1 MCGAGNRD
9 HAGHLHRLSFC
20 RVALLAPHPKGPQVS
35 KTLFLIDGRYQ
46 IYRGHYGMR
55 TLTNNKGMQVQ
66 AIYAVTDLL
75 LRLCKDH
82 DVSHWA
88 VAMECDG
95 PTFRHERYD
104 QYKANRDAMP
114 EELRSQLPYVDRM
127 LEAFRVP
134 ILQSD
139 RHEADDCLATMA
151 LKAEQHGMEV
161 RLLTRDKDL
170 EQVISKSVR
179 FLDEKKWDLYG
190 PEELL
195 AKKGIRPDQ
204 VIAYQSLIGDS
215 SDNIPGVPGVGPKT
229 AVKIL
234 EVVDDPEVLLHDP
247 VPEAIPASALKKV
260 RKEPDLLRLSRELVT
275 LSLETPLKESP
286 EDLQRVE
293 PDHAA
298 LRELF
303 MELGFRRFLKMF
315 EPEEPIEMDL
325 FSGAPESSPSTAPEE
340 KPSATTAVAEKVTYS
355 YVSDLEELDAV
366 IEACRK
372 AGRFAFDTETNSLDS
387 IGGFAVGCSIAV
399 EHGEAWYIPFRA
411 PDGNPPMTREEVIGR
426 LKPIL
431 EDPAIGKIGQN
442 MKFDAQVMR
451 NEGVVIQGVS
461 GDPMIAAYLINSL
474 RGRYGLDDLVG
485 ERLGHTMIKIKTL
498 IGSGDE
504 EISMDQIEP
513 EKITEYAAEDADFT
527 LRLYDDL
534 QADIEKWNLDE
545 VYRQIE
551 LPLVEV
557 LTSMERQGIT
567 LDEKR
572 LSEQESTLQEE
583 LDQLETEIHE
593 SAGGPFNIASP
604 KQLQKVLFEDLKL
617 PTDGLAKTKTGVSVK
632 AETLEELAARHPE
645 QPLPAT
651 ILRHRSLAKLLSTY
665 IQALPQHVHPTTG
678 RIHTDFRQTITA
690 TGRLAS
696 MKPNLQNIPIRSEE
710 GRKIRQC
717 FVPNGPN
724 RIFVSADYSQVE
736 LRLLAHLTADEG
748 LLQAIHDGVDIHAS
762 VAAKIHDKHHSE
774 VSKDE
779 RAAAKAV
786 NFGLMYGMGAFGLS
800 RDLGIPVAEAKQFIA
815 DYFHQFPAV
824 QDWMEETKRKA
835 AETGEVRTLHGRRRP
850 VPEIR
855 SRVAREKAQGERF
868 AINSVVQG
876 SAADMIKL
884 AMIEVD
890 RQCRL
895 DDRDAYLLLQIH
907 DELLLDVPRDQ
918 AEDCQRW
925 LREAMIGVMD
935 LSVPLE
941 VEVNVG
947 EDWFDASK

>member
-1 MCGAGNRD
+1 
-9 HAGHLHRLSFC
+9 
-20 RVALLAPHPKGPQVS
+20 
-35 KTLFLIDGRYQ
+35 
-46 IYRGHYGMR
+46 MR
-55 TLTNNKGMQVQ
+55 PLTNSEGMQVQ
-66 AIYAVTDLL
+66 AIYAMTDLL
-75 LRLCKDH
+75 LRLCRDH
-82 DVSHWA
+82 EVSHWA

-114 EELRSQLPYVDRM
+114 EELRSQLPYIDRM
-127 LEAFRVP
+127 LAAFRVP

-139 RHEADDCLATMA
+139 QHEADDCIATMA
-151 LKAEQHGMEV
+151 TRAQNSGMQV

-170 EQVISKSVR
+170 EQVISKEVQ
-179 FLDEKKWDLYG
+179 FLDEKKWELYG
-190 PEELL
+190 PDELL
-195 AKKGIRPDQ
+195 AKKGIRPEQ

-215 SDNIPGVPGVGPKT
+215 SDNIPGVAGVGPKT

-234 EVVDDPEVLLHDP
+234 EVIDDPELLLQDP
-247 VPEAIPASALKKV
+247 VPEEIPASALKKV
-260 RKEPDLLRLSRELVT
+260 RKDPEALRLSRELVT
-275 LSLETPLKESP
+275 LSLETPLSESP
-286 EDLQRVE
+286 TELQRVE
-293 PDHAA
+293 PDHGA

-303 MELGFRRFLKMF
+303 MELGFRRFLKMLDQ
-315 EPEEPIEMDL
+315 ESAVEVDL
-325 FSGAPESSPSTAPEE
+325 FSGSEDSASPQTKESST
-340 KPSATTAVAEKVTYS
+340 ATTAVAEKVDYS
-355 YVSDLEELDAV
+355 FVADLEHLDRV
-366 IEACRK
+366 VEACRK

-399 EHGEAWYIPFRA
+399 QHGEAWYIPFRS
-411 PDGNPPMTREEVIGR
+411 PEGPGPMPHEDVIDR

-431 EDPAIGKIGQN
+431 EDSSIGKVGQN

-451 NEGVVIQGVS
+451 NEGVTIRGVS
-461 GDPMIAAYLINSL
+461 GDPMIAAYLVNSL

-485 ERLGHTMIKIKTL
+485 ERLGHTMISIKTL

-513 EKITEYAAEDADFT
+513 EKITEYAAEDADYT
-527 LRLYDDL
+527 LRLADNL
-534 QADIEKWNLDE
+534 QQDIDQLGLDQ
-545 VYRQIE
+545 VYREIE
-551 LPLVEV
+551 LPLVAV

-567 LDEKR
+567 LDEDR
-572 LSEQESTLQEE
+572 LSEQEATLLGE
-583 LDQLETEIHE
+583 LEQLESEIHE

-604 KQLQKVLFEDLKL
+604 KQLQKVLFEDLEL
-617 PTDGLAKTKTGVSVK
+617 PTDGLPKTKTGVSVK
-632 AETLEELAARHPE
+632 AETLEELAIRHPE
-645 QPLPAT
+645 QPLPIA
-651 ILRHRSLAKLLSTY
+651 ILRHRTLAKLLSTY
-665 IQALPQHVHPTTG
+665 IQALPQHVHPVTG
-678 RIHTDFRQTITA
+678 RIHTDFRQTVTA

-696 MKPNLQNIPIRSEE
+696 NRPNLQNIPIRSEE

-717 FVPNGPN
+717 FVPNGPD
-724 RIFVSADYSQVE
+724 RVFVSADYSQVE

-762 VAAKIHDKHHSE
+762 VAARINDKHHSE
-774 VSKDE
+774 VTKDE

-800 RDLGIPVAEAKQFIA
+800 RDLAIPIAEAKQFIE

-835 AETGEVRTLHGRRRP
+835 AETGEVRTIHGRRRP

-895 DDRDAYLLLQIH
+895 EDRDCHLLLQIH
-907 DELLLDVPRDQ
+907 DELLLDVPRDHI
-918 AEDCQRW
+918 EECQVW
-925 LREAMIGVMD
+925 LREAMVGVMD

-941 VEVNVG
+941 VEVNTG

>member
-1 MCGAGNRD
+1 
-9 HAGHLHRLSFC
+9 
-20 RVALLAPHPKGPQVS
+20 
-35 KTLFLIDGRYQ
+35 
-46 IYRGHYGMR
+46 MR
-55 TLTNNKGMQVQ
+55 PLTNSEGMQVQ

-75 LRLCKDH
+75 LRLCRDH

-95 PTFRHERYD
+95 PTFRHIRYD

-114 EELRSQLPYVDRM
+114 EELRSQLPYIDRM

-134 ILQSD
+134 ILQAD
-139 RHEADDCLATMA
+139 QHEADDCLATMA
-151 LKAEQHGMEV
+151 VRAQEAEMDV

-170 EQVISKSVR
+170 EQVISPQVQ
-179 FLDEKKWDLYG
+179 FLDEKKWALYG
-190 PEELL
+190 PAELL
-195 AKKGIRPDQ
+195 EKKGIRPDQ

-215 SDNIPGVPGVGPKT
+215 SDNIPGVAGVGPKT

-234 EVVDDPEVLLHDP
+234 DVVDDPESLLQDP
-247 VPEAIPASALKKV
+247 VPDAIPESAIRKV
-260 RKEPDLLRLSRELVT
+260 RKDPEIFKLSKELVK
-275 LSLETPLKESP
+275 LSLEAPLTELP
-286 EDLQRVE
+286 DDLKRVE
-293 PDHAA
+293 PDHSA
-298 LRELF
+298 LRQLF
-303 MELGFRRFLKMF
+303 MELGFRRFLKML
-315 EPEEPIEMDL
+315 EPEEAVEVDL
-325 FSGAPESSPSTAPEE
+325 FSGSAETP
-340 KPSATTAVAEKVTYS
+340 PSAATEPTQTSTAVAEKVDYS
-355 YVSDLEELDAV
+355 YVSDLEQLDQV
-366 IEACRK
+366 VEACRNE
-372 AGRFAFDTETNSLDS
+372 GRFAFDTETNSLDC
-387 IGGFAVGCSIAV
+387 IGGFAVGCSISV
-399 EHGEAWYIPFRA
+399 RHGEAWYIPFRSPNGA
-411 PDGNPPMTREEVIGR
+411 GPIPLEDVIQR
-426 LKPIL
+426 IKPIL

-451 NEGVVIQGVS
+451 NEGVTIRGIS
-461 GDPMIAAYLINSL
+461 GDPMIAAYLVNSL

-485 ERLGHTMIKIKTL
+485 ERLGHTMISIKTL
-498 IGSGDE
+498 IGSGEE

-513 EKITEYAAEDADFT
+513 EKITEYAAEDADYT
-527 LRLYDDL
+527 LRLYDHL
-534 QADIEKWNLDE
+534 QKDIEQLGLDS
-545 VYRQIE
+545 VYREIE

-557 LTSMERQGIT
+557 LTSMERQGIS
-567 LDEKR
+567 LDEER
-572 LSEQESTLQEE
+572 LKEQETRLVSEMQ
-583 LDQLETEIHE
+583 QLESEIHE
-593 SAGGPFNIASP
+593 AAGEPFNIASP

-617 PTDGLAKTKTGVSVK
+617 PTEGLPKTKTGVSVK
-632 AETLEELAARHPE
+632 AETLEELSLRHPE
-645 QPLPAT
+645 QPLPTT

-665 IQALPQHVHPTTG
+665 IQALPQHVHPVSG

-696 MKPNLQNIPIRSEE
+696 NRPNLQNIPIRSEE

-717 FVPNGPN
+717 FVPNGPD
-724 RIFVSADYSQVE
+724 RLFVSADYSQVE

-774 VSKDE
+774 VTKDE

-786 NFGLMYGMGAFGLS
+786 NFVLMYGMGAFGLA
-800 RDLGIPVAEAKQFIA
+800 RDLAISVKEAKQFID
-815 DYFHQFPAV
+815 DYFHRFPAV

-850 VPEIR
+850 LPEIR
-855 SRVAREKAQGERF
+855 SRVAREKAQGERY

-895 DDRDAYLLLQIH
+895 DGRDCHLLLQIH

-918 AEDCQRW
+918 FEDCQRW

-941 VEVNVG
+941 VEVNTG

>member
-1 MCGAGNRD
+1 M
-9 HAGHLHRLSFC
+9 
-20 RVALLAPHPKGPQVS
+20 ALLAPLPKGPQVS

-46 IYRGHYGMR
+46 IYRGHFGMR
-55 TLTNNKGMQVQ
+55 PLTNSEGMQVQ

-75 LRLCKDH
+75 LRLCRDH

-139 RHEADDCLATMA
+139 RYEADDCLATMA
-151 LKAEQHGMEV
+151 SQADQSGMEV

-170 EQVISKSVR
+170 EQVISKSVQ

-190 PEELL
+190 PDELL

-234 EVVDDPEVLLHDP
+234 DVVDDPESLLQDP
-247 VPEAIPASALKKV
+247 VPDAIPASALKKV
-260 RKEPDLLRLSRELVT
+260 RKDPDLLRLSRELVT

-286 EDLQRVE
+286 EDLRRVE

-303 MELGFRRFLKMF
+303 MELGFRRFLKML
-315 EPEEPIEMDL
+315 EPEEPVEIDL
-325 FSGAPESSPSTAPEE
+325 FSGTADSPAASSAKETQT
-340 KPSATTAVAEKVTYS
+340 TTAVAEKVSYS
-355 YVSDLEELDAV
+355 YVSDLRQLETV
-366 IEACRK
+366 VEACRK
-372 AGRFAFDTETNSLDS
+372 AGRFAFDTETNSLDC

-411 PDGNPPMTREEVIGR
+411 PDGKEPMPREEVIQR
-426 LKPIL
+426 LRPIL

-485 ERLGHTMIKIKTL
+485 ERLGHSMISIKTL
-498 IGSGDE
+498 IGSGPDE
-504 EISMDQIEP
+504 TSMDQIEP

-534 QADIEKWNLDE
+534 QGEIERLNLDE

-557 LTSMERQGIT
+557 LTSMERAGIT

-572 LSEQESTLQEE
+572 LAEQESTLKEE
-583 LDQLETEIHE
+583 LDQLEAEIHE
-593 SAGGPFNIASP
+593 AAGGPFNIASP
-604 KQLQKVLFEDLKL
+604 KQLQKVLFEDLEL
-617 PTDGLAKTKTGVSVK
+617 PTDGLPKTKTGVSVK

-645 QPLPAT
+645 QPLPGT

-665 IQALPQHVHPTTG
+665 IQALPQHVHPVTG

-696 MKPNLQNIPIRSEE
+696 NKPNLQNIPIRSEE

-717 FVPNGPN
+717 FVPNGPD

-774 VSKDE
+774 VTKDE

-815 DYFHQFPAV
+815 DYFQQFPAV

-835 AETGEVRTLHGRRRP
+835 AETGEVRTIHGRRRP

-890 RQCRL
+890 RQCRREG
-895 DDRDAYLLLQIH
+895 RDGHLLLQIH

-925 LREAMIGVMD
+925 LRDSMIGVMD

>member
-1 MCGAGNRD
+1 MESEIGILRSPPPKFPSAGQRI
-9 HAGHLHRLSFC
+9 LPSLRK
-20 RVALLAPHPKGPQVS
+20 ALQLS

-46 IYRGHYGMR
+46 IYRGHFGMR
-55 TLTNNKGMQVQ
+55 PLTNSEGMQVQ
-66 AIYAVTDLL
+66 AVYAVTDLL
-75 LRLCKDH
+75 LRLCRDH
-82 DVSHWA
+82 DVSHRA

-134 ILQSD
+134 ILQCD

-151 LKAEQHGMEV
+151 SRADQSGMQV

-170 EQVISKSVR
+170 EQVISPSVQ

-234 EVVDDPEVLLHDP
+234 DVVDDPESLLQDP

-260 RKEPDLLRLSRELVT
+260 RKDPDLLRLSRELVT
-275 LSLETPLKESP
+275 LSLEAPLKEKP
-286 EDLQRVE
+286 QELQRTE

-303 MELGFRRFLKMF
+303 MELGFRRFLKML
-315 EPEEPIEMDL
+315 EPEEAIEVDL
-325 FSGAPESSPSTAPEE
+325 FSGSADTPARNPVEPSQ
-340 KPSATTAVAEKVTYS
+340 STTAVAEKVTYS
-355 YVSDLEELDAV
+355 YVSDLAQVDEV
-366 IEACRK
+366 VEACRK

-399 EHGEAWYIPFRA
+399 EHGAAWYIPFRA
-411 PDGNPPMTREEVIGR
+411 PNGEEPMAREDVIQR

-451 NEGVVIQGVS
+451 NEGVTIQGVS

-485 ERLGHTMIKIKTL
+485 ERLGHSMISIKTL
-498 IGSGDE
+498 IGTGED

-513 EKITEYAAEDADFT
+513 EKITDYAAEDADFT
-527 LRLYDDL
+527 LRLYDHL
-534 QADIEKWNLDE
+534 QEDIESLKLDE

-557 LTSMERQGIT
+557 LTSMEREGIT
-567 LDEKR
+567 LDEER
-572 LSEQESTLQEE
+572 LAKQEATLGEE
-583 LDQLETEIHE
+583 LEQLEAEIHE
-593 SAGGPFNIASP
+593 TAGGPFNIGSP
-604 KQLQKVLFEDLKL
+604 KQLQKVLFEDLEL
-617 PTDGLAKTKTGVSVK
+617 PTDGLPKTKTGVSVK

-645 QPLPAT
+645 QPLPRT

-665 IQALPQHVHPTTG
+665 IQALPQHVHPVTG

-717 FVPNGPN
+717 FVPNGAD

-748 LLQAIHDGVDIHAS
+748 LMQAIHDGIDIHAS
-762 VAAKIHDKHHSE
+762 VAAKIHDKDHTE
-774 VSKDE
+774 VTKDE

-835 AETGEVRTLHGRRRP
+835 AETGEIRTLHGRRRP

-895 DDRDAYLLLQIH
+895 DGRDSHLLLQIH

-941 VEVNVG
+941 VEVNTG